1 MHDGVAASAQGLHL
15 FVLRTSLASQDHF
28 REAGNVLHAD
38 VVMDPEGK
46 SRGFGTVRS
55 GTTNYNPSLH
65 HPHPF
70 KSPPLL

>member
-1 MHDGVAASAQGLHL
+1 MGLHL

-46 SRGFGTVRS
+46 SRGFGTVRYRHDELQS
-55 GTTNYNPSLH
+55 LAASPPSL
-65 HPHPF
+65 
-70 KSPPLL
+70 